1 MDISRK
7 PEEIKQDSEVL
18 PQGKTP
24 SIVSNDA
31 EEVPYLDYQ
40 SAHAKPYT
48 VEYFG
53 LGDTWRDPDGGYP
66 KEIELL
72 EGYIKSKIDSGEL
85 PNSVKA
91 VGNRIR
97 EIEKVN
103 NLKNEERA
111 VVKIGVITAYVK
123 FLMETDGIKGNLKR
137 YGAR

>member
-1 MDISRK
+1 MDLYRK
-7 PEEIKQDSEVL
+7 PDDTKQESETL
-18 PQGKTP
+18 PRGKAP
-24 SIVSNDA
+24 SVVSNDT

-53 LGDTWRDPDGGYP
+53 LGDTWRDPEGGYP

-72 EGYIKSKIDSGEL
+72 EGYIKDKIDSGEL

-91 VGNRIR
+91 VGNRIK

-123 FLMETDGIKGNLKR
+123 FLMETDGIKSNLKKYR
-137 YGAR
+137 